1 MAEGVT
7 IAEIDLAMIEFGF
20 PVGPCAAGDIAG
32 LDISYRAR
40 QQRGRHWPLA
50 DAIVNAGRLGQKTGA
65 GYYRYEPGSRVPLPD
80 PEAQRII
87 DAGRGSAARSAI
99 AGNEIVAR
107 ILFAMINEGARL
119 LEEGIARRAS
129 DIDVIWVYG
138 YGFPPYRGG
147 PMFHADR
154 VGLGT
159 VRDRLIAAAARFED
173 ATLRPAPLLVRLAA
187 EGKTFADFARE
198 KTAL

>member
-1 MAEGVT
+1 M
-7 IAEIDLAMIEFGF
+7 
-20 PVGPCAAGDIAG
+20 
-32 LDISYRAR
+32 
-40 QQRGRHWPLA
+40 
-50 DAIVNAGRLGQKTGA
+50 
-65 GYYRYEPGSRVPLPD
+65 
-80 PEAQRII
+80 
-87 DAGRGSAARSAI
+87 
-99 AGNEIVAR
+99 AR

-198 KTAL
+198 KTCALMT